1 MVQMPETAVHDPKL
15 WLDICKINKWEQF
28 KEFWKLQD
36 PTIKLSLIMHH
47 SWRFKDRITQE
58 IGEVIFVG
66 VKSKY
71 STNAY

>member
-1 MVQMPETAVHDPKL
+1 MFFTDYKIDGCMVQMPETAVHDPKL

-47 SWRFKDRITQE
+47 S
-58 IGEVIFVG
+58 
-66 VKSKY
+66 
-71 STNAY
+71 